1 MVRAK
6 SGVRFV
12 MRFDRPLL
20 KIAAAGSLAATLLL
34 AGCGR
39 KSDLDPPSA
48 AAVPPANG
56 QAAPAAQPD
65 GTTPPPKKSFFLDWL
80 IK

>member
-1 MVRAK
+1 
-6 SGVRFV
+6 V

-20 KIAAAGSLAATLLL
+20 KIAAAGALASALLL

-39 KSDLDPPSA
+39 KSDLDPPPAS
-48 AAVPPANG
+48 AVPPPNG
-56 QAAPAAQPD
+56 QVAPPAGQPD

>member
-1 MVRAK
+1 
-6 SGVRFV
+6 

-20 KIAAAGSLAATLLL
+20 KIAAAGALAAALFL

-39 KSDLDPPSA
+39 KSDLDPPPA
-48 AAVPPANG
+48 AAVPPPNG
-56 QAAPAAQPD
+56 QAAPPAGQPD
-65 GTTPPPKKSFFLDWL
+65 GTTPPPKKGFFLDWL